1 MALIL
6 ARSPYLIENV
16 NGNNQRF
23 DDNAL
28 LTLTISERENIF
40 TSTILYTYSLNYG
53 KQDYIDI
60 SPFIR
65 DFLIDRDVV
74 VVRASISG
82 VVSGVNTVYT
92 PIINTIASN
101 GYSYYEEGVNKDSQ
115 LIDIN
120 YYAGS
125 NNIIYRYKEQPLTI
139 PILFSKRDDIAG
151 GGVDNNISIRYY
163 NGDELIRTLYTDIST
178 NLFNSSYRYITSD
191 RVQYITESTYD
202 SFEERVIEDGGTFEN
217 SKCIELFDE
226 EYIYYPATRIEIS
239 ELENKGVVTE
249 LTVVPVE
256 ECKYEP
262 KKIVFVNKL
271 GVKEDLWFFKKSTHS
286 ISTEKE
292 TFRANTVNSYV
303 SGDLSNH
310 VYKDF
315 NINGRESMTLNTG
328 FVPESFKE
336 NFKQLMLSEKVWIDN
351 GADLLPVNIKNTE
364 LDLKQSV
371 NEKLINYTIEIEY
384 SYDKINNIF

>member
-16 NGNNQRF
+16 NGNYQRF

-28 LTLTISERENIF
+28 LTLTISERDDNF
-40 TSTILYTYSLNYG
+40 TNNTLYAYSLNYG

-65 DFLIDRDVV
+65 DFLVDREVV
-74 VVRASISG
+74 VVQASISG

-92 PIINTIASN
+92 PISRTIASN
-101 GYSYYEEGVNKDSQ
+101 GYSYYEEGANKDSQ

-139 PILFSKRDDIAG
+139 PILFSKRDGIAG
-151 GGVDNNISIRYY
+151 GGIDNNISIRYY
-163 NGDELIRTLYTDIST
+163 NGDELIRTLYTDISA
-178 NLFNSSYRYITSD
+178 NLSNSSYKYVTSD

-226 EYIYYPATRIEIS
+226 EYIFYPATRIEIS

-336 NFKQLMLSEKVWIDN
+336 NFKQLMLSENVWIDN

-364 LDLKQSV
+364 LDLKQSI

>member
-16 NGNNQRF
+16 NVSYQRF

-28 LTLTISERENIF
+28 LTLTISEIEDNF
-40 TSTILYTYSLNYG
+40 TNTTLYAYSLNYG

-74 VVRASISG
+74 VVTVSISG

-92 PIINTIASN
+92 PISNTIASN

-139 PILFSKRDDIAG
+139 PILFSKRDGIAG
-151 GGVDNNISIRYY
+151 GGIDNNISIRYY
-163 NGDELIRTLYTDIST
+163 NGDELIRTLYTDISA
-178 NLFNSSYRYITSD
+178 NLSNSSYKYVTSD

-239 ELENKGVVTE
+239 ELKNKGVVTK

-303 SGDLSNH
+303 FGDLSNH

-384 SYDKINNIF
+384 SFDKINNIF

>member
-6 ARSPYLIENV
+6 TRSPYLIENV
-16 NGNNQRF
+16 NGTGVRF

-28 LTLTISERENIF
+28 LTLTISEIEDNF
-40 TSTILYTYSLNYG
+40 TNTTLYTYPLNYG
-53 KQDYIDI
+53 KQKYIDI

-74 VVRASISG
+74 VVTVSISG
-82 VVSGVNTVYT
+82 VISEVNTVYT
-92 PIINTIASN
+92 PISNTIASN

-115 LIDIN
+115 LINVN

-139 PILFSKRDDIAG
+139 PILFSKNDYVSAG
-151 GGVDNNISIRYY
+151 GNDISIRYY
-163 NGDELIRTLYTDIST
+163 NGDTLVRTLYTDI
-178 NLFNSSYRYITSD
+178 NVDGSYKYVTSD
-191 RVQYITESTYD
+191 RIQYITESTYD

-226 EYIYYPATRIEIS
+226 EYIFYPATRIEIS

-292 TFRANTVNSYV
+292 TFRANTINSYV

-336 NFKQLMLSEKVWIDN
+336 NFKQLMLSERVWIDN

-384 SYDKINNIF
+384 SFDKINNIF

>member
-16 NGNNQRF
+16 NVSNQRF

-28 LTLTISERENIF
+28 LTLTISEIEDNF
-40 TSTILYTYSLNYG
+40 TNTTLYVYSLNYG

-74 VVRASISG
+74 VVKASISG
-82 VVSGVNTVYT
+82 VISGVNTVYT
-92 PIINTIASN
+92 PISNTIASN
-101 GYSYYEEGVNKDSQ
+101 GYSYYEEGVNKDSK

-139 PILFSKRDDIAG
+139 PILFSKRDGIAG
-151 GGVDNNISIRYY
+151 GGIDNNISIRYY
-163 NGDELIRTLYTDIST
+163 NGDELIRTLYTDISA
-178 NLFNSSYRYITSD
+178 NLSNSSYKYVTSD

-226 EYIYYPATRIEIS
+226 EYIFYPATRIEIS

-336 NFKQLMLSEKVWIDN
+336 NFKQLMLSERVWIDN